1 MNLIE
6 HAKREL
12 DLAGYD
18 LTKDDY
24 MNNCAKNVMELIKV
38 FSKENHSGLSAQ
50 ITLSLFNKLV
60 NYKNLTP
67 LTNNPEEWIKLG
79 DTEQEEWQSIRNP
92 ECFSADLKT
101 YWSLEENMETDSDG
115 GRYFKNKAQ
124 WVKHKLEDYE
134 CTSK

>member
-79 DTEQEEWQSIRNP
+79 DTEQEEWQSIRNT
-92 ECFSADLKT
+92 K
-101 YWSLEENMETDSDG
+101 
-115 GRYFKNKAQ
+115 RKN
-124 WVKHKLEDYE
+124 WI
-134 CTSK
+134 